1 MAKRAGR
8 THRRAIRI
16 NGVLIQ
22 SPTFP
27 NKAMADKWY
36 AEKSREKEFIK
47 FGLLSGSAPTFEE
60 YSARWIMRRM
70 KKNPKSTWAGEN
82 QKLTEYL
89 LPHLSSFSMDKITRQ
104 MMKTVLMKITDE
116 LGLSIGTRTLVK
128 ALASKIFTDAM
139 NENPPL
145 IQTHPVARMTFDDA
159 REGKEKPQVI
169 DDADEVLAYL
179 RAAAA
184 IGPRHTVIAILGLMA
199 GLRKSEKIALRWSSI
214 KWKRKLIVVTEHCEQ
229 ASLSIKPGSK
239 GGRKQ
244 TREIPVPDELL
255 AVLAWYRER
264 TPFASDHDFILTRN
278 DGDWIRPR
286 DFQNYVVA
294 IRERYGKHV
303 TDHQLRHT
311 FAALFAG
318 RTGNLQALMQML
330 GHRQLSTTQIY
341 SEISG
346 RQLQSFRETVS
357 VSIADEVTKSMD
369 LADLSTKSLPESSEQ
384 RGLAETALKQRKGRK

>member
-1 MAKRAGR
+1 MAKREAR
-8 THRRAIRI
+8 TYRKAIRI

-27 NKAMADKWY
+27 NKAMAEKWY
-36 AEKSREKEFIK
+36 AEKQREKHFIK
-47 FGLLSGSAPTFEE
+47 FGLLSGSAPTFKQ
-60 YSARWIMRRM
+60 YSAQWIQRRI
-70 KKNPKSTWAGEN
+70 KKNPRSTSSGEN
-82 QKLTEYL
+82 QKLREYL
-89 LPHLSSFSMDKITRQ
+89 LPHLSSFAMDKITRQ
-104 MMKTVLMKITDE
+104 MMKNVLKKITDD
-116 LGLSIGTRTLVK
+116 LGRSIGTRTLVK

-139 NENPPL
+139 NEDPPL
-145 IQTHPVARMTFDDA
+145 IQSHPVARMTFDDA
-159 REGKEKPQVI
+159 REGKEKPKVI
-169 DDADEVLAYL
+169 EDADEVMEYL
-179 RAAAA
+179 RAAAV
-184 IGPRHTVIAILGLMA
+184 IGPRHTVIAMLGLMA

-214 KWKRKLIVVTEHCEQ
+214 KWKRKLIVVSEHCEQ
-229 ASLSIKPGSK
+229 ASLSILPGSK

-255 AVLAWYRER
+255 AVLAWYRAR
-264 TPFASDHDFILTRN
+264 TAHAGENDFVLTRD

-346 RQLQSFRETVS
+346 RQLQTFRETVS

-369 LADLSTKSLPESSEQ
+369 QAELSTKQLPESSER
-384 RGLAETALKQRKGRK
+384 RGRPETALKQRRRKK